1 MDVGDLI
8 RDPETGDIGILVE
21 IDFEPGYPRRNFAGE
36 LEPYRI
42 LNVDGKTAWFGV
54 NYIEKDCE
62 VISKSS

>member
-21 IDFEPGYPRRNFAGE
+21 IDFEPGYPRYNFAGQ

-42 LNVDGKTAWFGV
+42 LNADGHSYWFGAE
-54 NYIEKDCE
+54 YIEKCCE
-62 VISKSS
+62 IISKSS